1 MTSYTPISQSKHFHV
16 LKANHLWDSVLDE
29 AKKVIC
35 TLAPYRE
42 AIGNKSI
49 SEILS
54 KIIGQ
59 ILALKASEMF
69 GVEVITTNCDNDP
82 DIIFI
87 EDGVKYA
94 LEVKT
99 AKCDDNGNV
108 IWRGGEFSKR
118 DGDYFFVTWNW
129 IDDNCEFDI
138 FVAHTFVKKTN
149 WKPSRENYYA
159 PTMPIEHLVIQ
170 ENFMPFIG
178 SMKLSKRGLP
188 RVKLL
193 NEN

>member
-1 MTSYTPISQSKHFHV
+1 M
-16 LKANHLWDSVLDE
+16 KANHLWDAVLDE

-87 EDGVKYA
+87 EDGIKYA

-129 IDDNCEFDI
+129 IDDTFP
-138 FVAHTFVKKTN
+138 FFVK
-149 WKPSRENYYA
+149 R
-159 PTMPIEHLVIQ
+159 
-170 ENFMPFIG
+170 FF
-178 SMKLSKRGLP
+178 R
-188 RVKLL
+188 
-193 NEN
+193 

>member
-59 ILALKASEMF
+59 ILAVKASEMF

-108 IWRGGEFSKR
+108 IWRGGELSKR